1 MAKGKIT
8 KEKLYKRLV
17 KEFEQKTGG
26 LENQPLYEALTL
38 EDLQEIAGIID
49 KWLWLEN
56 NSGDNQKR
64 LKNNL
69 VKLWKEK
76 NKFLALDTKIKLQN
90 GAKIYFSA
98 VGFKEYTFQVVEGDK
113 VLCKFTVCAEDG
125 YDSGFICFAQMND
138 EEVEQGNLNADLE
151 TAFDFKTVVAEIIKK
166 EGWAEKIESYTSAIL
181 EALEERKK

>member
-1 MAKGKIT
+1 MTKALKGKVT
-8 KEKLYKRLV
+8 KYELYKRLA
-17 KEFEQKTGG
+17 KEFEQKAGE

-38 EDLQEIAGIID
+38 EDLQKIASIID
-49 KWLWLEN
+49 KRLWL
-56 NSGDNQKR
+56 GDDQKR

-69 VKLWKEK
+69 VKLWGEK
-76 NKFLALDTKIKLQN
+76 NKFLALDTKIKLSN

-113 VLCKFTVCAEDG
+113 VLCKFSVCAEEG
-125 YDSGFICFAQMND
+125 YNSGFIYFGQMND

-181 EALEERKK
+181 EALEER